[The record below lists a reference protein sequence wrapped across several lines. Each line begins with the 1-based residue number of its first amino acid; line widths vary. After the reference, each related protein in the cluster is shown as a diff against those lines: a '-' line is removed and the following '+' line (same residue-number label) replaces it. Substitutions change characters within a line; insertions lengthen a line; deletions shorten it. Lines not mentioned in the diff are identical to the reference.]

1 MALYF
6 YKALSKDGKFVSGTL
21 DASSDG
27 AVRTD
32 LSSKGLYAVHVE
44 LQSNRSSFALF
55 SSQLFQSSVSFKE
68 VIFFT
73 KQFAVLLK
81 SGVPLLQT
89 LELLADNFKGKLRSI
104 IIALKDNIKE
114 GKSLADGLESYPQV
128 FNNIY
133 VQLVRAGE
141 ASGKL
146 EIILER
152 LVGYLERRQEISGK
166 ISKALFMP
174 AIQLTVMLLAV
185 VAIMV
190 AVVPQITGILVDS
203 GKEIPTATKLIMSLS
218 DLFVN
223 HYLLLAIGV
232 GLFLILIAY
241 ILSTPWGKVKFDTL
255 KLHIPMVSYFAR
267 IGAVVQFCS
276 TLGMLEES
284 GVSLAAALDIVDKII
299 DNEILRATLQEAKE
313 KIIKQGKITPFL
325 KETNIFPPMAIYLIK
340 TGEESGQLGFMLTTV
355 ANNYEKD
362 LSDYTDAL
370 TASIEPAITFL
381 FAGVIGFILMAVMGP
396 IISMQSF

>member
-6 YKALSKDGKFVSGTL
+6 YKALSKDGKLVSGTF
-21 DASSDG
+21 DASSNA
-27 AVRTD
+27 AVRTE
-32 LSSKGLYAVHVE
+32 LISKGLYAVHVQ
-44 LQSNRSSFALF
+44 LQSNRSSLALF
-55 SSQLFQSSVSFKE
+55 SSQLFQSNVNFKD
-68 VIFFT
+68 VILFT
-73 KQFAVLLK
+73 KQLAVLLK
-81 SGVPLLQT
+81 SGVPLLQS
-89 LELLADNFKGKLRSI
+89 LELLAEQFKGKLRSI

-146 EIILER
+146 EVILER
-152 LVGYLERRQEISGK
+152 LVEYLERRQEISGK
-166 ISKALFMP
+166 IKKALFMP
-174 AIQLTVMLLAV
+174 AMQLIIMFLVV
-185 VAIMV
+185 VAIMIG
-190 AVVPQITGILVDS
+190 VVPQITEILKESD
-203 GKEIPTATKLIMSLS
+203 KEIPTATKIIMSIS
-218 DLFVN
+218 DLFVY
-223 HYLLLAIGV
+223 HYMSLGIGL
-232 GLFLILIAY
+232 GIFLILIAY
-241 ILSTPWGKVKFDTL
+241 ILSTSWGKIKFDTL

-284 GVSLAAALDIVDKII
+284 GVSLSSALEIVDKII
-299 DNEILRATLQEAKE
+299 DNEILRATLREAKE

-340 TGEESGQLGFMLTTV
+340 TGEESGQLGTMLTTV

-370 TASIEPAITFL
+370 TASIEPAITIL
-381 FAGVIGFILMAVMGP
+381 FGGIIGFILMAVMGP
-396 IISMQSF
+396 IMSMQSV

>member
-6 YKALSKDGKFVSGTL
+6 YKALSKAGKLVSGTF
-21 DASSDG
+21 DASSDA

-44 LQSNRSSFALF
+44 LHANRSSFTLF
-55 SSQLFQSSVSFKE
+55 LSQLFQSNVSKKD

-73 KQFAVLLK
+73 KQLAVLLK
-81 SGVPLLQT
+81 SGVPLMQT
-89 LELLADNFKGKLRSI
+89 LELLAENFKGKLRSI

-114 GKSLADGLESYPQV
+114 GKSLADGLENYPQV
-128 FNNIY
+128 FSNIY

-146 EIILER
+146 EVILER
-152 LVGYLERRQEISGK
+152 LVDYLERRQEISGK

-190 AVVPQITGILVDS
+190 LVVPQITGILVDS
-203 GKEIPTATKLIMSLS
+203 GKEIPSATKIIMYVS

-223 HYLLLAIGV
+223 HYLALGIGL
-232 GLFLILIAY
+232 GIFLITIAY
-241 ILSTPWGKVKFDTL
+241 ILSTPWGKIKFDTL

-267 IGAVVQFCS
+267 TGAVVQFCS

-284 GVSLAAALDIVDKII
+284 GVSLSAALEIVDKII
-299 DNEILRATLQEAKE
+299 DNAILQATLREAKE

-325 KETNIFPPMAIYLIK
+325 KETNIFPSIAIYLIK
-340 TGEESGQLGFMLTTV
+340 TGEESGQLGTMLLTV
-355 ANNYEKD
+355 ANNYETD
-362 LSDYTDAL
+362 LSEFTDAL
-370 TASIEPAITFL
+370 TASIEPAIT
-381 FAGVIGFILMAVMGP
+381 GVFGAIIFFILAAVMGP
-396 IISMQSF
+396 IMSMQSI

>member
-6 YKALSKDGKFVSGTL
+6 YKALSKEGKIVSGTF
-21 DASSDG
+21 DASSDA
-27 AVRTD
+27 AVRTE
-32 LSSKGLYAVHVE
+32 LISKGLYAVHVQ

-55 SSQLFQSSVSFKE
+55 FSQLFQSSVSFKD

-73 KQFAVLLK
+73 KQLSVLLK

-89 LELLADNFKGKLRSI
+89 LELLAENFKGKLRSI

-114 GKSLADGLESYPQV
+114 GKSLADGLENYPQV

-146 EIILER
+146 EVILEN
-152 LVGYLERRQEISGK
+152 LVEYLERRDEISGK
-166 ISKALFMP
+166 IKKALFMP
-174 AIQLTVMLLAV
+174 AIQIVIMLLVV

-190 AVVPQITGILVDS
+190 MVVPQITGILVDS
-203 GKEIPTATKLIMSLS
+203 GKAIPQATKIIMSIS

-223 HYLLLAIGV
+223 HYLALGICL
-232 GLFLILIAY
+232 GLFLIAIAY
-241 ILSTPWGKVKFDTL
+241 TLSTPWGKMQFDRL
-255 KLHIPMVSYFAR
+255 KLHIPVVSYFAR

-284 GVSLAAALDIVDKII
+284 GVSLAAALEIVDKII
-299 DNEILRATLQEAKE
+299 DNEILRATLREAKE

-325 KETNIFPPMAIYLIK
+325 KETNIFPPIAIYLIK
-340 TGEESGQLGFMLTTV
+340 TGEESGQLGFMLNTV
-355 ANNYEKD
+355 ATNYEKE
-362 LSDYTDAL
+362 LSEYTDAL
-370 TASIEPAITFL
+370 TASIEPVITIAF
-381 FAGVIGFILMAVMGP
+381 GCIIGFILMAVMGP
-396 IISMQSF
+396 IISMQSI

>member
-6 YKALSKDGKFVSGTL
+6 YKALSKEGKLVSGTF
-21 DASSDG
+21 DASSDA
-27 AVRTD
+27 AVRTE
-32 LSSKGLYAVHVE
+32 LTSKGLYAVHVE

-55 SSQLFQSSVSFKE
+55 SSQLFQSSVSFKDI
-68 VIFFT
+68 IFFT
-73 KQFAVLLK
+73 KQLAVLLK
-81 SGVPLLQT
+81 AGVPLLQA

-152 LVGYLERRQEISGK
+152 LVEYLERRQTISGK
-166 ISKALFMP
+166 IGKALFMP
-174 AIQLTVMLLAV
+174 AMQLIIMSLVV

-190 AVVPQITGILVDS
+190 AVVPQITGILEES
-203 GKEIPTATKLIMSLS
+203 GKEIPTATKIIMSIS

-223 HYLLLAIGV
+223 HYLLLGVGIGV
-232 GLFLILIAY
+232 FLLTFAY

-255 KLHIPMVSYFAR
+255 KLHIPLVSYFAR
-267 IGAVVQFCS
+267 TGAVVQFCS

-284 GVSLAAALDIVDKII
+284 GVSLSSALEIVDKII
-299 DNEILRATLQEAKE
+299 DNEILRATLREAKE

-325 KETNIFPPMAIYLIK
+325 KETNIFPPVAIYLIK
-340 TGEESGQLGFMLTTV
+340 TGEESGQLGLMLNTV
-355 ANNYEKD
+355 AINYEKE
-362 LSDYTDAL
+362 LSDFTDAL
-370 TASIEPAITFL
+370 TVSIEPAITIVF
-381 FAGVIGFILMAVMGP
+381 GCVIGFILMAVMGP
-396 IISMQSF
+396 IMALQSF